1 MAADGVDSEL
11 RADAR
16 RNRAQILDSAKRVFA
31 QRGPDLPMEEIARH
45 AGVGVGTLYR
55 RFPERDDLIRAVAR
69 ESFTAVL
76 ADAHAAA
83 AEEPT
88 RWAALERL
96 ARRSRE
102 LQLTLQL
109 ALLSARAWAVIS
121 ADPATK
127 KLRNEFLRVLEE
139 VVRAAQAEGSLRD
152 DVGFTDVVV
161 VLSLLLR
168 APPVKDDKAPI
179 ASERAMALLLDG
191 LRTSP
196 GGALPGRPIS
206 HRDLGFSDPYLKR

>member
-1 MAADGVDSEL
+1 MAADGVDREL

-16 RNRAQILDSAKRVFA
+16 RNQAQILDSAKRVFA

-55 RFPERDDLIRAVAR
+55 RFPDRDDLIRAVAR

-76 ADAHAAA
+76 ADARAAV

-88 RWAALERL
+88 GWAALERL
-96 ARRSRE
+96 ARGSRE
-102 LQLTLQL
+102 LALTLQL

-121 ADPATK
+121 ADRATQ
-127 KLRNEFLRVLEE
+127 KLRNEFLRLLER

-168 APPVKDDKAPI
+168 PPPVVDEKAPI
-179 ASERAMALLLDG
+179 ASQRAMALLLDG
-191 LRTSP
+191 LRTEP
-196 GGALPGRPIS
+196 GGTLPGRPIS
-206 HRDLGFSDPYLKR
+206 RRDLGFSDPSFGR